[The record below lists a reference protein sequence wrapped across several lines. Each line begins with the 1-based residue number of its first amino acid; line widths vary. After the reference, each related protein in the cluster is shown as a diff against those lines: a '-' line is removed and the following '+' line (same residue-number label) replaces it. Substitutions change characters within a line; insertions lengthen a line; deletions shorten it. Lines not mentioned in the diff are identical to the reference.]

1 MEIQEEKVY
10 VAVGKDVQEGMGTL
24 QWALKNWSSQS
35 ISIVIVHVNTSTNDL
50 VDTPCKFY
58 YIWPLFFSHL
68 LSIIFFFFPP
78 FSWLEFQWVICF
90 LLDGKLP
97 ARSVSDEGLEF
108 FRTYGKDKTDKL
120 FSKYKAFCGK
130 VRTVADLDTHCL
142 LQS

>member
-1 MEIQEEKVY
+1 MWLL
-10 VAVGKDVQEGMGTL
+10 GKMYKKGWEHCSGHSRTGLLNQSL
-24 QWALKNWSSQS
+24 QSLSMLRLVLMIWLIHHVSS
-35 ISIVIVHVNTSTNDL
+35 ITSG
-50 VDTPCKFY
+50 
-58 YIWPLFFSHL
+58 PLFFFSHL

-108 FRTYGKDKTDKL
+108 SRTYGKDKTDKL